1 MFAKEWANI
10 TQVSESSIEIPKYE
24 QSIKT
29 VAPLM
34 WGEHC
39 MECAVPECYHYCEL
53 YEAREDGRCKLFK
66 NGIAANK
73 AYKSVSGTAVD
84 ITFKKWG
91 KLEAFAN
98 VGQTHLKGIQT
109 LDALLTS
116 MAKLGRN
123 IEECLP
129 ASARK
134 WRLTNMLYK
143 IREGIV
149 LVAGK
154 RAKKPEALL
163 VGIINQNEPFKLMIE
178 VKTLLESKFRTSIM
192 IEKGYNQY
200 VIPYEQLN
208 ITYDKRHYIYIY
220 PEVKDQE
227 TTMTITAL
235 DLVTF
240 KEPLENI
247 IPIQTDAVPA
257 EKIKCVVWDL
267 DETMWSGILIES
279 KPEDIKLKE
288 ETIACIK
295 ALDERGIL
303 NAICSKNDYDT
314 AYEMVKTLGIEEY
327 FVNTKIN
334 WNPKSVN
341 IQNIATE
348 LNIGIDTFAFVD
360 DSPFERKEVSH
371 TLPMV
376 RCFDVTEVPDL
387 LGKPEFDIPIT
398 QASKERRHTYQMLAK
413 RKQLQDEWTGNID
426 DFLRSCQMTLT
437 LGTPFEHEVMRCFEL
452 LQRTNQLNISG
463 RRLALEQVESLI
475 QDQDTD
481 TYVMKCKDNFGEY
494 GIVGFVVIDR
504 KETNP
509 TVTDLV
515 ISCRVANKKVE
526 HSLLLWLAERYKV
539 AGAVALNINYKP
551 SKKNGPL
558 SRVFQDLSFSIAEE
572 LEEHIIYT
580 LDLTGDIQNLDIVQ
594 VSERMDTMNEI
605 IAN

>member
-1 MFAKEWANI
+1 MFAKEWANLR
-10 TQVSESSIEIPKYE
+10 QSNESPMEIPNYA
-24 QSIKT
+24 QAIKT

-39 MECAVPECYHYCEL
+39 MECAVPECYHYCEI
-53 YEAREDGRCKLFK
+53 YEAREDGRCKLFE
-66 NGIAANK
+66 NGIAINK
-73 AYKSVSGTAVD
+73 HYKGVSGPAVD

-98 VGQTHLKGIQT
+98 VGQSSVKSIQV
-109 LDALLTS
+109 LDSLLTGV
-116 MAKLGRN
+116 AKFNRKV
-123 IEECLP
+123 EECLP

-134 WRLTNMLYK
+134 WRLTNMFYK

-163 VGIINQNEPFKLMIE
+163 VGIVNHNEPFKLMLE
-178 VKTLLESKFRTSIM
+178 VKTLLQSKFRTSLM

-208 ITYDKRHYIYIY
+208 IAYDQRHYIYIY
-220 PEVKDQE
+220 PEVKEKE

-247 IPIQTDAVPA
+247 VPVQKEAVPA
-257 EKIKCVVWDL
+257 SKVKCVVWDL
-267 DETMWSGILIES
+267 DQTMWSGILIES
-279 KPEDIKLKE
+279 KPEDIQLKP

-303 NAICSKNDYDT
+303 NAICSKNDYDN
-314 AYEMVKTLGIEEY
+314 AYEMVKSLGIAEY
-327 FVNTKIN
+327 FVNSKIN

-376 RCFDVTEVPDL
+376 RCFDVVEIPTL
-387 LGKPEFDIPIT
+387 LEKPEFDVPIT
-398 QASKERRHTYQMLAK
+398 EASKERRHTYQMLAK

-426 DFLRSCQMTLT
+426 DFLRSCQMVLT
-437 LGTPFEHEVMRCFEL
+437 LGTPLSTEVMRCFEL

-463 RRLALEQVESLI
+463 RRLALEQVEALI
-475 QDQDTD
+475 QDSQVDTF
-481 TYVMKCKDNFGEY
+481 VMKCQDNFGEY
-494 GIVGFVVIDR
+494 GIVGFVVIDC
-504 KETNP
+504 KGENP

-526 HSLLLWLAERYKV
+526 HSLLLWLAERYKLN
-539 AGAVALNINYKP
+539 GAKALRINYKP

-558 SRVFQDLSFSIAEE
+558 SRVFTDLAFAVAEE
-572 LEEHIIYT
+572 LEDQIIYT
-580 LDLTGDIQNLDIVQ
+580 LDLTGEIQNLDIVQ
-594 VSERMDTMNEI
+594 VNERTNTTQEI
-605 IAN
+605 IAK